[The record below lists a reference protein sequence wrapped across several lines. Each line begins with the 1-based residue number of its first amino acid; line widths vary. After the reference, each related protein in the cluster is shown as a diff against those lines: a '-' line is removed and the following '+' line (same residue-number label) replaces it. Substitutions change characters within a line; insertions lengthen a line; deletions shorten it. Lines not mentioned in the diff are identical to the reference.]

1 MIDLENNSND
11 NDISGEI
18 DIREIFSILFQEKK
32 IIIYITVLISIAG
45 IIYSLLLP
53 NIYESK
59 ALLAPVEEDS
69 SIAASLGNYGG
80 LAALAG
86 LSLPNI
92 NKDSNAVKAIEK
104 MSSLSFFE
112 NNFLPKIFLPD
123 LMAIDSWDPKTNKMI
138 YDDDIFDISSNSWVR
153 DFSYPKKLIPS
164 AQESFEIFEEE
175 HFKLIEDKTTGFI
188 TLSVKHNSPFIAQKW
203 VEIVVQ
209 EINTFYR
216 QKDKSEGEE
225 TVAYLYEQMMKT
237 SLSEIKEVT
246 AELLQREI
254 QKLSL
259 VEVNENYVFEYIYPP
274 SVMEKKSEPL
284 RLFIFILFS
293 VIGIILSVSIVLI
306 KHYFFTKRKKEVEIV
321 AS

>member
-1 MIDLENNSND
+1 MIDLENNSNH
-11 NDISGEI
+11 NDFGEI
-18 DIREIFSILFQEKK
+18 DIREVFSILFQGKK
-32 IIIYITVLISIAG
+32 IIIFITGLISIAG

-69 SIAASLGNYGG
+69 SISAALGNYGG

-86 LSLPNI
+86 ISLPTVT
-92 NKDSNAVKAIEK
+92 KDSNSVKAIE
-104 MSSLSFFE
+104 MMGSLSFFE

-123 LMAIDSWDPKTNKMI
+123 LMAIDSWDHKSNTMI
-138 YDDDIFDISSNSWVR
+138 YDEDTFDISSNSWVR
-153 DFSYPKKLIPS
+153 EFSYPEKLIPS
-164 AQESFEIFEEE
+164 AQESFEKFEEE
-175 HFKLIEDKTTGFI
+175 HFKLIEDKTTGFV

-216 QKDKSEGEE
+216 QKDKTQGEE

-237 SLSEIKEVT
+237 TLSEIKEVT

-284 RLFIFILFS
+284 RILIVIIFL
-293 VIGIILSVSIVLI
+293 VLGIMLSVTIVLL
-306 KHYFFTKRKKEVEIV
+306 KHYFFTDQKKDVEKV